1 MQRKTEPQP
10 ETLFTFSVLTYINLF
25 VAEPQN
31 YDQ

>member
-10 ETLFTFSVLTYINLF
+10 ETLFRFRVLTYINLF
-25 VAEPQN
+25 VTEPQN